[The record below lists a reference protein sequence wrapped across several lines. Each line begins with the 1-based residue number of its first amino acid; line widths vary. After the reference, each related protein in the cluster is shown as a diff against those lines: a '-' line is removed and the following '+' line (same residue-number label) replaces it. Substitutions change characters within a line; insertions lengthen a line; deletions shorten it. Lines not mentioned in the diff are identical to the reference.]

1 MECVNENQLDTFLAV
16 VRHGSY
22 SRAAESMY
30 LSQPTVSYRIQTL
43 EEELGVKLFASR
55 NFQTTLTAAGS
66 AFVQEAQRLCEQMQA
81 ARLRMVQFSP
91 ARTLTIGFPEMMLQ
105 GQCSSFMM
113 VMQLLPDKVA
123 TLASRQLKRP
133 PDDVQQLQQ
142 GEVDLIFTDLQ
153 QPALEDHHFGKRTL
167 FYDRSHVCMRRDHPL
182 AGEKMLTLD
191 QLRGETI
198 RRYADTTYFLG
209 RIEAQLGK
217 RGMKLHDDT
226 RYTFV
231 QLLPQV
237 VQRGGVIIT
246 NQRPVADARLAYVP
260 LQLDAAIDIGIAWRK
275 ADCPPSLRQLIQK
288 LTDLPATAWL

>member
-1 MECVNENQLDTFLAV
+1 MTTNQLKYFIT
-16 VRHGSY
+16 
-22 SRAAESMY
+22 AAET
-30 LSQPTVSYRIQTL
+30 LSFTEAGKLHYISQTAITQHIQSL
-43 EEELGVKLFASR
+43 EEQLGVKLFASR

-113 VMQLLPDKVA
+113 VMQLLPDEVA

-167 FYDRSHVCMRRDHPL
+167 FNDGSHVCMRRDHPL

-209 RIEAQLGK
+209 RIEAQLG
-217 RGMKLHDDT
+217 RIDMKLHDDT
-226 RYTFV
+226 QYTFV

-237 VQRGGVIIT
+237 VQQGGVIIT
-246 NQRPVADARLAYVP
+246 NQRPVADVRLAYVP
-260 LQLDAAIDIGIAWRK
+260 LQLDASIEIGIAWRK
-275 ADCPPSLRQLIQK
+275 DACPPSLRQLIQK
-288 LTDLPATAWL
+288 MTDLPASAWL